1 MTASVATATGLDL
14 SLTSTGVCILDGDDV
29 ALHTITSRP
38 AGDGWA
44 ARRRRLT
51 LITSRIVALTWVTN
65 LVVVE
70 GPAYSKTTGAQ
81 HDRAGLW
88 WMVVNALYDNGCY
101 VAVVPPTSRAKYAT
115 GKGNSGKDAVLAAAV
130 RRYTWVPIGGND
142 EADATIL
149 AAMGRRF
156 LGSPVDDPLP
166 AVNRGAMAGGAWPT

>member
-1 MTASVATATGLDL
+1 MTAATGLDL
-14 SLTSTGVCILDGDDV
+14 SLTSTGVCILDGEAA
-29 ALHTITSRP
+29 ALHTVTSRP

-44 ARRRRLT
+44 ARRSRLLT
-51 LITSRIVALTWVTN
+51 ITSRLVALAWDAD

-88 WMVVNALYDNGCY
+88 WMVVNALYSQGCR

-166 AVNRGAMAGGAWPT
+166 AVNRGAMAGGAWPA